1 MRAHFGLSRS
11 PNTDATVSDCVVPSA
26 QTGSLFALR
35 VLCSSG
41 LPCNR
46 DDWETKLARLE
57 HAAHIPVVE
66 IEHRLDELDPGD
78 EIIVYCHHG
87 IRSAAVADFL
97 RRAGYPKAVNLTGGL
112 DLWAET
118 VDPSMRRY

>member
-1 MRAHFGLSRS
+1 MTTEITPQELKKRL
-11 PNTDATVSDCVVPSA
+11 DAREPVTLLDV
-26 QTGSLFALR
+26 
-35 VLCSSG
+35 
-41 LPCNR
+41 R
-46 DDWETKLARLE
+46 DEWETKLARLE

-66 IEHRLDELDPGD
+66 IEHRLDELDPAD

-97 RRAGYPKAVNLTGGL
+97 RQAGYPKAVNLTGGL
-112 DLWAET
+112 DLWAEA